1 MSTLSIVVGILLLV
15 LALFLIVAVLM
26 QQGKSHNLSGAI
38 AGGAE
43 TFFGKS
49 KAQSMNKK
57 LSLVTSIVAV
67 VFVVVVLVLTIIQ
80 TPNEK
85 MSFATVDD
93 DFFKPDYHVALVN
106 GVMIQFE
113 NDGRLEKIEVRN
125 GDIPDGI
132 IPIQIVE
139 AVKGYYPDARIIEYE
154 VGKRSYE
161 VKLSNRLELKFNT
174 RFEVIELE

>member
-1 MSTLSIVVGILLLV
+1 MDMKRNLIALALMVASISTLKADDKPV
-15 LALFLIVAVLM
+15 
-26 QQGKSHNLSGAI
+26 
-38 AGGAE
+38 
-43 TFFGKS
+43 TFNQLP
-49 KAQSMNKK
+49 KA
-57 LSLVTSIVAV
+57 A
-67 VFVVVVLVLTIIQ
+67 Q
-80 TPNEK
+80 TFINVNYPNEK

-174 RFEVIELE
+174 RFEVIELDD